1 MNFIIFIFTKLIN
14 KFDTEQKSSKF
25 LLEIMTLVSSTNDVV
40 PDVAFILRGMSLVCI
55 MDNRGPRTDTW
66 GTPCFSVPQSEKNFE
81 LY

>member
-40 PDVAFILRGMSLVCI
+40 PDVAFILRGMSLVYI

-66 GTPCFSVPQSEKNFE
+66 GTPCFNVPQSEKNFE